1 MKNFKRFKNIVNSN
15 LNSALN
21 SLENPEKMIRLM
33 ITDLEETLSQV
44 KRTKANHLR
53 EKSILE
59 KDLSDLKERITRWE
73 SRAKLAV
80 EKGKDDLA
88 REALNEKRECEVRIN
103 RIYEDLKSYESI
115 LMSDDESVAQLAT
128 KLKEIKE
135 KQASLVRRAQNA
147 KTKKKVESAL
157 KVSESF
163 EIGEKFNDLEARI
176 EQMENEVN
184 LDHSSHLDEFEK
196 LEINEEIEAE
206 LEKLKAQN
214 KKNSQKKESK

>member
-1 MKNFKRFKNIVNSN
+1 MKTLKRFKNIVSSN

-21 SLENPEKMIRLM
+21 SLENPEKMIHLM
-33 ITDLEETLSQV
+33 ISELEETLSQV
-44 KRTKANHLR
+44 KRTKASHQK
-53 EKSILE
+53 EKIILE
-59 KDLSDLKERITRWE
+59 KDLEDLKARIERWD

-88 REALNEKRECEVRIN
+88 REALNEKRECEIKVN
-103 RIYEDLKSYESI
+103 KIYEDLKSYESI

-135 KQASLVRRAQNA
+135 KQAALVRRAKNA

-163 EIGEKFNDLEARI
+163 EIGEKFNELEARI

-184 LDHSSHLDEFEK
+184 LDHSSNIDEFEK
-196 LEINEEIEAE
+196 LEIDSEIEAE
-206 LEKLKAQN
+206 LEKLKAQ
-214 KKNSQKKESK
+214 QKKDKE

>member
-1 MKNFKRFKNIVNSN
+1 MMKTLKRFKNIVNSN

-33 ITDLEETLSQV
+33 ITELEETLSQV
-44 KRTKANHLR
+44 KRTKASHQK

-59 KDLSDLKERITRWE
+59 KDVADLKARIERWE

-80 EKGKDDLA
+80 EKGKEDLA
-88 REALNEKRECEVRIN
+88 REALNEKRECEIKVN
-103 RIYEDLKSYESI
+103 RIYEDLKGYESI

-135 KQASLVRRAQNA
+135 KQAALVRRAQNA

-163 EIGEKFNDLEARI
+163 EIGEKFNELEARI

-184 LDHSSHLDEFEK
+184 LDHSSNVDEFEK
-196 LEINEEIEAE
+196 LEIDSEIEAE
-206 LEKLKAQN
+206 LEKLKDQLKKDN
-214 KKNSQKKESK
+214 K

>member
-1 MKNFKRFKNIVNSN
+1 MKTFKRFKNIVNSN

-44 KRTKANHLR
+44 KKTKANHLR

-88 REALNEKRECEVRIN
+88 REALNEKRECEIRIN

-115 LMSDDESVAQLAT
+115 LMSDDESVAQLAS

-214 KKNSQKKESK
+214 KKNTQKKESK